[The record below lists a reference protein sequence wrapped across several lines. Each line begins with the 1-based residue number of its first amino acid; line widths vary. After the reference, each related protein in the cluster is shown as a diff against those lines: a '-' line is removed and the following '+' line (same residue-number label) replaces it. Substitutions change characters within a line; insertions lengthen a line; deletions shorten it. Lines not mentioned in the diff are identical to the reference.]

1 MKILSL
7 KLENFKAISNAMNTN
22 SLFIDFRESKNKIC
36 LIIGPNG
43 SGKTTVL
50 SLLHPFADLGNL
62 DVRNSSNLILDNK
75 DGYKEIQMQK
85 NNDIYVIKHFYT
97 PHKDKSHSVKSYIE
111 KNGNEL
117 NINGNVTSFKE
128 YVREELQIE
137 PDYLKLIRLGSNVIS
152 LIDLTATER
161 KNFMS
166 KIMDDIGIFLEY
178 YKAVNNKLRQLD
190 EMISHTIDKEKRLGI
205 LDKDQYKKE
214 IEELRKEINVIEER
228 FIQESNSLALLNNTL
243 ENIDGRET
251 LRDDLKS
258 VTKKY
263 NKMQDILSRKD
274 QIESFDVEFYN
285 ERITD
290 LEKMISSDTN
300 EISMNTSLIQ
310 NSLDHLNSI
319 QEQLRTLQIQLSKEL
334 ESDKEINLMESNLT
348 SMRKKLREYE
358 DNIGD
363 FKPNFTKKEFE
374 DFVVFLKNT
383 QQILRRTYEFG
394 KKPVTKVVELLSSK
408 KNVMNYI
415 NSHIL
420 DIDEKHGDSS
430 SVFINTIMAKF
441 MKHGSEIVI
450 ECDKECAAKTLFYQ
464 IQNLMKNSNVD
475 DKNEDV
481 QFYHDMEM
489 VYSNI
494 VSIIPSFTQY
504 ASIIERLPDDLKK
517 DFLVTSIYNKIKEC
531 KVIYDEQKMNELLS
545 LITEYEN
552 YIQLLADYNN
562 EEKLIHKFS
571 SHSSSGYLKE
581 QIETLENEIIDIRSK
596 ISSWK
601 EKNISLTEE
610 INDCNRSLE
619 VDCDI
624 KETIEKFDEIK
635 ALFENLTSDYAIYS
649 DTIDRISTLELTL
662 SKIKLEIDTKK
673 ELLQKKIS
681 DLDQYTSLHKDLK
694 KMNKIYDEMTL
705 VKEALSSKQGIP
717 LHFISNYLNNIEEI
731 TNELLEIAYDG
742 KIYIDSFEITPAEFS
757 IPFYNKGIRIDDV
770 KYASQGELS
779 FLSIALAFA
788 LSSQALSRYNIMLL
802 DEIDGPLDTNNREKF
817 IKILEN
823 QIDRIN
829 AEQSFLITH
838 NAMFSSYPVDI
849 LDFSFNNDKEQYP
862 LANFIKIAR

>member
-1 MKILSL
+1 
-7 KLENFKAISNAMNTN
+7 
-22 SLFIDFRESKNKIC
+22 
-36 LIIGPNG
+36 
-43 SGKTTVL
+43 
-50 SLLHPFADLGNL
+50 
-62 DVRNSSNLILDNK
+62 
-75 DGYKEIQMQK
+75 
-85 NNDIYVIKHFYT
+85 
-97 PHKDKSHSVKSYIE
+97 
-111 KNGNEL
+111 
-117 NINGNVTSFKE
+117 
-128 YVREELQIE
+128 
-137 PDYLKLIRLGSNVIS
+137 
-152 LIDLTATER
+152 
-161 KNFMS
+161 
-166 KIMDDIGIFLEY
+166 
-178 YKAVNNKLRQLD
+178 
-190 EMISHTIDKEKRLGI
+190 
-205 LDKDQYKKE
+205 
-214 IEELRKEINVIEER
+214 
-228 FIQESNSLALLNNTL
+228 
-243 ENIDGRET
+243 
-251 LRDDLKS
+251 
-258 VTKKY
+258 
-263 NKMQDILSRKD
+263 
-274 QIESFDVEFYN
+274 
-285 ERITD
+285 
-290 LEKMISSDTN
+290 
-300 EISMNTSLIQ
+300 
-310 NSLDHLNSI
+310 
-319 QEQLRTLQIQLSKEL
+319 
-334 ESDKEINLMESNLT
+334 
-348 SMRKKLREYE
+348 
-358 DNIGD
+358 
-363 FKPNFTKKEFE
+363 
-374 DFVVFLKNT
+374 
-383 QQILRRTYEFG
+383 
-394 KKPVTKVVELLSSK
+394 
-408 KNVMNYI
+408 
-415 NSHIL
+415 
-420 DIDEKHGDSS
+420 
-430 SVFINTIMAKF
+430 
-441 MKHGSEIVI
+441 
-450 ECDKECAAKTLFYQ
+450 
-464 IQNLMKNSNVD
+464 MKNSNVD